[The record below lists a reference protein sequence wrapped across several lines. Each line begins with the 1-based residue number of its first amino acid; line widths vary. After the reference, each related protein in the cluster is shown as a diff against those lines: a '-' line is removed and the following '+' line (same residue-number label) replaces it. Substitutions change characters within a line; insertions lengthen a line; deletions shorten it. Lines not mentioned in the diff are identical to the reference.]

1 MDDISESDITN
12 STLYKVHV
20 QTNIAGVMSNYVI
33 SKQPV
38 EDIVMF
44 PVFCEIDK

>member
-1 MDDISESDITN
+1 M
-12 STLYKVHV
+12 HV

-38 EDIVMF
+38 EDTVMF
-44 PVFCEIDK
+44 PVFSENDK

>member
-1 MDDISESDITN
+1 M
-12 STLYKVHV
+12 KVILQIVLCTKCMYMHV

-38 EDIVMF
+38 DDMC
-44 PVFCEIDK
+44 PVFCENDK